1 MVLGDELCS
10 GTETTSALCII
21 GAGLDTLCKR
31 MSTFIFT
38 SNLHELTKLEE
49 VKRLENLSVCHLR
62 IDYDEEKDILIY
74 DRKLAEGSGPSI
86 YGLKVCEAMGMEK
99 EFISFAKG
107 VQE

>member
-1 MVLGDELCS
+1 
-10 GTETTSALCII
+10 
-21 GAGLDTLCKR
+21 

-38 SNLHELTKLEE
+38 SHLHELTKLEE
-49 VKRLENLSVCHLR
+49 VKRLENLSVYHLR

-107 VQE
+107 VQNNFEKNKVLTTKKSQYNKDLYGRM